1 MASYISIDSRSWIHT
16 LYSFWQKYFKNN
28 MFRLKEK
35 DDKIIKSNILD
46 TQVKLQSTSE
56 IDSDIHQHK
65 DMIYALAN
73 SNNAHYTNNNDV
85 WIYAESSQFL
95 TVFLKNLK
103 S

>member
-1 MASYISIDSRSWIHT
+1 ISIDPALGFI
-16 LYSFWQKYFKNN
+16 LYIAFGRNISKQYV
-28 MFRLKEK
+28 RLKK

-85 WIYAESSQFL
+85 WIYAESSQFFNSL
-95 TVFLKNLK
+95 LEETLKKAKNI
-103 S
+103 